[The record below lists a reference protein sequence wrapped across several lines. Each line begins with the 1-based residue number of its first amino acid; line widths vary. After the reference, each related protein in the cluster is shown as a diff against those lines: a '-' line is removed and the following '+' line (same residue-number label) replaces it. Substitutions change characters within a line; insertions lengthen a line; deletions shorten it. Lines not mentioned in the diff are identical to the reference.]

1 MTSRFI
7 LTKVRVRG
15 GDDDKRTSLS
25 PIEMLFSKTFLLTL
39 LVLLF
44 EIDATNY
51 TQLWNDMR
59 QEISLVI
66 GPKSALP
73 GQGSFGHIT
82 GGYDA
87 GAFYVAKLCILAAS
101 EGEIDELPRG
111 KRLLRLHVLP
121 RFRRGHVC
129 HGFQEGSTRPCVG
142 REVQE

>member
-1 MTSRFI
+1 MTTAGTLHCLPS
-7 LTKVRVRG
+7 KC
-15 GDDDKRTSLS
+15 
-25 PIEMLFSKTFLLTL
+25 LFYTFLLTR

-44 EIDATNY
+44 GIDATDY

-87 GAFYVAKLCILAAS
+87 GAFYVAKLCILAVS
-101 EGEIDELPRG
+101 EGEIDGLPRG

-121 RFRRGHVC
+121 RFRRGHVR
-129 HGFQEGSTRPCVG
+129 HGVQEGSARPCVG
-142 REVQE
+142 REVQEQHLTSWRESRGA

>member
-1 MTSRFI
+1 MTTTGT
-7 LTKVRVRG
+7 LHC
-15 GDDDKRTSLS
+15 L
-25 PIEMLFSKTFLLTL
+25 PSKCFFHTFLLTR

-44 EIDATNY
+44 GIDATDY

-87 GAFYVAKLCILAAS
+87 GAFYVAKT
-101 EGEIDELPRG
+101 
-111 KRLLRLHVLP
+111 LHFS
-121 RFRRGHVC
+121 RFRR
-129 HGFQEGSTRPCVG
+129 
-142 REVQE
+142 